1 MAKDDVS
8 KGFKRKITRN
18 AVVYERSLLCMT
30 ICGLPVP
37 KISITANKSTLNAQ
51 VPAARRKTIFVT
63 ARVHPG
69 ETNASS
75 VFEGFVD

>member
-1 MAKDDVS
+1 MTNDKNDFS
-8 KGFKRKITRN
+8 LKIFKRGIIYDR
-18 AVVYERSLLCMT
+18 RLLCRT

-37 KISITANKSTLNAQ
+37 HIYITSSTNVVQ
-51 VPAARRKTIFVT
+51 DVRKRKTIIVT

-75 VFEGFVD
+75 VYEGFMR